1 LTISEERG
9 GEAEI
14 LIFSGKSRRAWRHT
28 GDDACGETFMS
39 EPVDCELLAKLLD
52 AHSAAL
58 ELYASQWTDAPED
71 CVQEAFIELARQT
84 QRPQNPAAW
93 LFRVVRNRAIS
104 LARSHQRRRRRES
117 LAARL
122 RPKSDAAEAPAV
134 DAAALSEALDALD
147 GVEREALV
155 ARVWGELSFEQI
167 AALLG
172 VSTSSAHRYYLA
184 ALRSLRKQLGVSC
197 TSRNSSTD

>member
-1 LTISEERG
+1 
-9 GEAEI
+9 
-14 LIFSGKSRRAWRHT
+14 
-28 GDDACGETFMS
+28 
-39 EPVDCELLAKLLD
+39 
-52 AHSAAL
+52 
-58 ELYASQWTDAPED
+58 
-71 CVQEAFIELARQT
+71 
-84 QRPQNPAAW
+84 
-93 LFRVVRNRAIS
+93 VVRTRAIS
-104 LARSHQRRRRRES
+104 LARGRPRRRRRES

-122 RPKSDAAEAPAV
+122 RPRSDAAETPQI
-134 DAAALSEALDALD
+134 DAAALSEALDMLD

-184 ALRSLRKQLGVSC
+184 ALKSLRKKLGVSC

>member
-1 LTISEERG
+1 
-9 GEAEI
+9 
-14 LIFSGKSRRAWRHT
+14 
-28 GDDACGETFMS
+28 MP
-39 EPVDCELLAKLLD
+39 EPVDCEFLAKLLD
-52 AHSAAL
+52 EHGAAL

-84 QRPQNPAAW
+84 QLPQNPAAW

-122 RPKSDAAEAPAV
+122 RPRTDAAEAPLI
-134 DAAALSEALDALD
+134 DAAALSEALETLE

-155 ARVWGELSFEQI
+155 ARVWGELSFEEI
-167 AALLG
+167 G
-172 VSTSSAHRYYLA
+172 V
-184 ALRSLRKQLGVSC
+184 C
-197 TSRNSSTD
+197 TSRNSSID